1 MLIHPHIHHHRADRR
16 LASAV
21 AMQSEA
27 SAQGKA
33 VRGGVSAFARMRNGV
48 LVLANEPTS
57 QPRRCRLKRHSA
69 GLTLIELLVVL
80 MVLIAVAGIV
90 IPNVTDL
97 RFGFDGDRK
106 TASQIATEKTLMEV
120 RAAILGAED
129 KKGLWRDLGE
139 READLPQK
147 IAELFVP
154 RVGWST
160 DFDPNTRLGWRG
172 PYVMD
177 SGARHGVNN
186 IYGNANDPAILDGWG
201 RSIVIQSPTAL
212 TIRLVSAG
220 ADGIL
225 DTPPATAMPTL
236 AACGDDLVLF
246 LRTAD
251 TRP

>member
-1 MLIHPHIHHHRADRR
+1 MLIHPHIHHRRAGRR
-16 LASAV
+16 FAS
-21 AMQSEA
+21 
-27 SAQGKA
+27 
-33 VRGGVSAFARMRNGV
+33 
-48 LVLANEPTS
+48 
-57 QPRRCRLKRHSA
+57 

-106 TASQIATEKTLMEV
+106 TASEIATEKTLMEV
-120 RAAILGAED
+120 RAAILGTD
-129 KKGLWRDLGE
+129 GKKGLWSDLGE
-139 READLPQK
+139 READLPQN

-177 SGARHGVNN
+177 SGARDG
-186 IYGNANDPAILDGWG
+186 ANDPAILDGWG
-201 RSIVIQSPTAL
+201 RPIVIQSPTAL

-225 DTPPATAMPTL
+225 STPPATAMPTL
-236 AACGDDLVLF
+236 AACGDDIVLF

>member
-1 MLIHPHIHHHRADRR
+1 MLIHPQFHHRRADRH

-21 AMQSEA
+21 AIQSEA
-27 SAQGKA
+27 TAQGKA
-33 VRGGVSAFARMRNGV
+33 VRRGAGAFARMRSGV

-57 QPRRCRLKRHSA
+57 QPRRYRLKRHSA

-90 IPNVTDL
+90 LPNVTDL
-97 RFGFDGDRK
+97 RFEFAGERK
-106 TASQIATEKTLMEV
+106 SVSQIATEKTLIEV
-120 RAAILGAED
+120 RGAILGTD
-129 KKGLWRDLGE
+129 GKKGLWRDLGE
-139 READLPQK
+139 READLPQD

-154 RVGWST
+154 RVGWPT

-177 SGARHGVNN
+177 SGARDG
-186 IYGNANDPAILDGWG
+186 ANDPAILDGWG
-201 RSIVIQSPTAL
+201 RPIVIQAPSAL

>member
-1 MLIHPHIHHHRADRR
+1 MLIHPHLHHRRADRR
-16 LASAV
+16 FAS
-21 AMQSEA
+21 
-27 SAQGKA
+27 
-33 VRGGVSAFARMRNGV
+33 
-48 LVLANEPTS
+48 
-57 QPRRCRLKRHSA
+57 

-106 TASQIATEKTLMEV
+106 TASEIATEKTLMEV
-120 RAAILGAED
+120 RAAILGAEG
-129 KKGLWRDLGE
+129 KKGLWRDLGG
-139 READLPQK
+139 READLPQN

-172 PYVMD
+172 PYIMA

-186 IYGNANDPAILDGWG
+186 IYGSVNDPAILDGWG
-201 RSIVIQSPTAL
+201 RPIVIQFPSLAEPTRSL
-212 TIRLVSAG
+212 NVRLISAG
-220 ADGIL
+220 ENGAI
-225 DTPPATAMPTL
+225 DTPLNQAMPTL
-236 AACGDDLVLF
+236 AACGDDIVLF